1 MSIGDY
7 RKHARRQLNLDRP
20 LSRTGHEVCR
30 ANHPHRYAAFGL
42 RTQRL
47 RLPPVAALFPTKAI
61 ETGGEVLAGL
71 TLRPLEKREK
81 IRPNRIRRGSPEQ
94 RRSAVQ
100 SPERTWRAVSE
111 GRMGEAKPFENTT
124 ISAPRWAPVCVRN
137 RDDGG
142 GDGPAVQPS
151 PPDPYRGS
159 GALQRVA
166 TFAAIF
172 KRLRPKPLRR
182 QASGKEVTH
191 RPVQQSEWTVG
202 NGHGVNC
209 LAGSQFL
216 HRGRSKAGP

>member
-1 MSIGDY
+1 MSLKSKCSAG
-7 RKHARRQLNLDRP
+7 RRLTSVNSMPCEEFTKLAQSSGPENIDPERP
-20 LSRTGHEVCR
+20 LPCRRAAGTVLSPSR
-30 ANHPHRYAAFGL
+30 
-42 RTQRL
+42 
-47 RLPPVAALFPTKAI
+47 I
-61 ETGGEVLAGL
+61 
-71 TLRPLEKREK
+71 TLENNGK
-81 IRPNRIRRGSPEQ
+81 IRPQPEGEKQ
-94 RRSAVQ
+94 F
-100 SPERTWRAVSE
+100 PRAS
-111 GRMGEAKPFENTT
+111 
-124 ISAPRWAPVCVRN
+124 
-137 RDDGG
+137 GG